1 MSESAQYFLPAP
13 SPGSSGLARGV
24 RTIAPRRY
32 VDPKTRDYVVEGGAL
47 KQDDGF
53 TSKVV
58 LALATKLGS
67 AHAFPTFGSRIH
79 EVKRADEQGRKLAE
93 RHAMRALA
101 HLTSEI
107 RELSVTAALSKDR
120 PGAID
125 IEVSGTKGLAVVR
138 ASYTAVL
145 R

>member
-1 MSESAQYFLPAP
+1 MSTSAQFFLPAP
-13 SPGSSGLARGV
+13 SPGAVATSRGV
-24 RTIAPRRY
+24 RTLAPRRY
-32 VDPKTRDYVVEGGAL
+32 IDPKTRDYVLEGGAL

-58 LALATKLGS
+58 LALSTKLGS
-67 AHAFPTFGSRIH
+67 AQAYPAFGSRLH

-93 RHAMRALA
+93 RHALRALA

-107 RELSVTAALSKDR
+107 RDLKVVATLTANR

-125 IEVSGTKGLAVVR
+125 VAVSGTKGLAIVR